1 MLTLKENKYASRC
14 ALKVIDFALT
24 NNGANCERFV
34 DIRGLKTLM
43 PLLGAAPAPPPAFVK
58 VSHFP
63 LTLTL
68 TLTLAL
74 TLTPTLTP
82 APTPTQGKA
91 EREAMQLQHDEHL
104 ASLLVTLLQQL
115 TEERWLRLLGKF
127 VEEDMLKTDRLLQLR
142 ATYQLR
148 VEEAAV
154 AAADAAVAKEEDDEE
169 AEEEEEDAD
178 VAAAESVYAA
188 RMAAGAYTMQL
199 LDMAAA
205 YLVSAKQKALLPSY
219 HPSCDLVMPPPGER
233 QAEGAASEDPARA
246 LRHEPLPARRV
257 GGRAGV
263 RGGARQGKA
272 RCGHHA
278 QHGDHDGGGGAP
290 PRQVPP

>member
-1 MLTLKENKYASRC
+1 
-14 ALKVIDFALT
+14 
-24 NNGANCERFV
+24 
-34 DIRGLKTLM
+34 
-43 PLLGAAPAPPPAFVK
+43 
-58 VSHFP
+58 
-63 LTLTL
+63 
-68 TLTLAL
+68 
-74 TLTPTLTP
+74 
-82 APTPTQGKA
+82 
-91 EREAMQLQHDEHL
+91 MQLQHDEHL

-246 LRHEPLPARRV
+246 LRHEPLP
-257 GGRAGV
+257 
-263 RGGARQGKA
+263 
-272 RCGHHA
+272 
-278 QHGDHDGGGGAP
+278 
-290 PRQVPP
+290 